1 MSVKV
6 KDLLKISRLSQ
17 EYGDNVLLEKEIKTS
32 DISRPGL
39 EMTGYSHFSWGMIT
53 KIVIDALRKY

>member
-6 KDLLKISRLSQ
+6 KDLLQKVRLQ
-17 EYGDNVLLEKEIKTS
+17 LIYGSEELLEKEITTS

-39 EMTGYSHFSWGMIT
+39 EMTGYFDYYT
-53 KIVIDALRKY
+53 P